1 MIKKL
6 VSRLNLGVALEF
18 DEIPFSV
25 GGFEELITNG
35 LNPMGMENY
44 IRVAID
50 ETFDDY
56 DEWLIFMDEKFGGI
70 TNLQLTHDFT
80 KRLLVVR
87 LPIGEVEVAFFK
99 DYLKLMSDNEFE
111 DLCYAVEATGVTTLR
126 FIYSNFTNERLEF
139 VLENFEPI
147 QKSVN
152 YSTVYG
158 LKFQEW
164 LELDLTLLKKL
175 SERIN
180 VNELI
185 ESELVIGMIDYLQRD
200 KEAIEKRPW
209 LKVVDLYIQKRR
221 TVEQGKVQSLQT
233 GRTGTIEF
241 DKLDIEKSVEDL
253 NRVLVEENSKTLFI
267 EDSVNEVREL
277 HKMSGRFDR
286 FLNLIAITQN

>member
-1 MIKKL
+1 
-6 VSRLNLGVALEF
+6 
-18 DEIPFSV
+18 
-25 GGFEELITNG
+25 
-35 LNPMGMENY
+35 
-44 IRVAID
+44 
-50 ETFDDY
+50 
-56 DEWLIFMDEKFGGI
+56 
-70 TNLQLTHDFT
+70 
-80 KRLLVVR
+80 
-87 LPIGEVEVAFFK
+87 
-99 DYLKLMSDNEFE
+99 MSDNEFE

-200 KEAIEKRPW
+200 KR
-209 LKVVDLYIQKRR
+209 
-221 TVEQGKVQSLQT
+221 S
-233 GRTGTIEF
+233 
-241 DKLDIEKSVEDL
+241 
-253 NRVLVEENSKTLFI
+253 NRKKKTL
-267 EDSVNEVREL
+267 
-277 HKMSGRFDR
+277 G
-286 FLNLIAITQN
+286 

>member
-1 MIKKL
+1 
-6 VSRLNLGVALEF
+6 
-18 DEIPFSV
+18 
-25 GGFEELITNG
+25 
-35 LNPMGMENY
+35 
-44 IRVAID
+44 
-50 ETFDDY
+50 
-56 DEWLIFMDEKFGGI
+56 
-70 TNLQLTHDFT
+70 
-80 KRLLVVR
+80 
-87 LPIGEVEVAFFK
+87 
-99 DYLKLMSDNEFE
+99 
-111 DLCYAVEATGVTTLR
+111 
-126 FIYSNFTNERLEF
+126 